1 MAASEGALPTRS
13 RHWRWPP
20 SSCSLR
26 SVAVVDW
33 RDSWKKASS
42 AAPALDA
49 SEGATSGGDCPS
61 LRRLGSSWSGAETGL
76 MGVAACRCLGKM
88 GGWPAGGMPRTWKLC
103 PTKVPPRSGPQ
114 SPPRPERRG
123 QKGWAGATLKSAPP
137 PARPS
142 SIRSPARESLTH
154 SAIHNAPWAMHH
166 HPPRLDDVLHSRARS
181 RLGQMPSPIPRVS
194 PPCHSMQTG
203 GLQMMAYTNGSRRT
217 QTGVGWTPRQ
227 TISWHGNRARRWDEP
242 RDGEVFKMAF
252 KDALISSDDSHDQ
265 PSGTSGPNPTTQW
278 RRRRRPCRPL
288 APWGAPWSSSIP
300 SRPHGPYPLDAMRE
314 STGKPTTAS
323 SWPTTPSMPA
333 S

>member
-1 MAASEGALPTRS
+1 MSVYSSSIPRVVGPVQGIFIASSGSAVAIAFVVSQSPLLRRLE
-13 RHWRWPP
+13 WRRRRERFRRVPAIGDGLR

-114 SPPRPERRG
+114 SPPSPERRG

-154 SAIHNAPWAMHH
+154 SAIHSAPWAMHH
-166 HPPRLDDVLHSRARS
+166 HPPRPDDVLHSRARS

-203 GLQMMAYTNGSRRT
+203 GLQMMAYTNGSRLDVKADH
-217 QTGVGWTPRQ
+217 Q
-227 TISWHGNRARRWDEP
+227 
-242 RDGEVFKMAF
+242 
-252 KDALISSDDSHDQ
+252 
-265 PSGTSGPNPTTQW
+265 
-278 RRRRRPCRPL
+278 L
-288 APWGAPWSSSIP
+288 AWK
-300 SRPHGPYPLDAMRE
+300 SRPAM
-314 STGKPTTAS
+314 G
-323 SWPTTPSMPA
+323 
-333 S
+333 